1 MITSSASLFAFPFPI
16 DQAHPLPFTG
26 HHDYAV
32 LTKPYPPKCIIDEMN
47 AKSVGLLFVNKTS
60 LSKSL
65 SNSRADSQ
73 DLREINQHVQ
83 RSRDLGRERQ
93 SRRRVKKSSIPLGWT
108 FLPPPPPSTAIGP
121 VLRIADQPCST
132 TSGTSKKSHT
142 GISTVQNSKT
152 CSHDHNPTS
161 PLLDIVRP
169 SGTSV
174 EPFGQFTVSMNAEKH
189 RILQYFVTKFFPAV
203 TRLDIV
209 SFIASN
215 DQNPTNPAI
224 QIIRNSLSHHVHF
237 LALLTASS
245 ARMKYVEQYHFAR
258 EDLPERLADATLKL
272 LRKYLAEGRPVTQE
286 LLQSILYLW
295 AIESYRRNWDAVLMH
310 GNMIM
315 HLCNTH
321 FGGFQNLN
329 PYLRRMLWIADRFQ
343 AAATARHPL
352 VEERWETEEITT
364 LQSSLAVRA
373 LQERNWEPNG
383 HGFAQAK
390 VHFSPA
396 FATIVDAV
404 VNLAHVIQCH
414 WAEVGVLSQ
423 LPNRDWAVARSYTL
437 SDELLSSRD
446 DTWESSN
453 TSHDSKMQDCVRLA
467 LIVWLA
473 FVPASAPYSPA
484 NHVTGALTI
493 RAAIDARPLRNRLNS
508 LIDQYEN
515 APTSREDDLLLFW
528 IAGLGAIASE
538 LVENQEWFAIQFQ
551 RYARK
556 LAVYSWDDFIEVNDA
571 FLLLDRL
578 QQPNLTKLSWLLQ
591 RAIYAESSDEDATPE

>member
-1 MITSSASLFAFPFPI
+1 
-16 DQAHPLPFTG
+16 
-26 HHDYAV
+26 
-32 LTKPYPPKCIIDEMN
+32 MN
-47 AKSVGLLFVNKTS
+47 ANSVGLLFVNKTS

-65 SNSRADSQ
+65 SNSKADSQ

-83 RSRDLGRERQ
+83 RSRDLGKERK
-93 SRRRVKKSSIPLGWT
+93 SRRRVKRSSIPLGWT
-108 FLPPPPPSTAIGP
+108 FLPPPPSPTTIRP
-121 VLRIADQPCST
+121 VLRIADQPHSI
-132 TSGTSKKSHT
+132 TSETSKQGHT
-142 GISTVQNSKT
+142 SNSTSQGLKT
-152 CSHDHNPTS
+152 CSHDSCPTS

-169 SGTSV
+169 SGTSA

-203 TRLDIV
+203 TRLDIL
-209 SFIASN
+209 SFITGN
-215 DQNPTNPAI
+215 DQNPANPAI
-224 QIIRNSLSHHVHF
+224 QIIRKSLSDHVHF

-315 HLCNTH
+315 YLCNTH

-364 LQSSLAVRA
+364 LQSSRAIQA
-373 LQERNWEPNG
+373 LQEHSWEPNG
-383 HGFAQAK
+383 RGFSRTK
-390 VHFSPA
+390 INFSLNFTA
-396 FATIVDAV
+396 IIEAV
-404 VNLAHVIQCH
+404 VNLAHVIQCQ
-414 WAEVGVLSQ
+414 WAEVAVLSE
-423 LPNRDWAVARSYTL
+423 LPDRDWAVARSYTL
-437 SDELLSSRD
+437 SDELLGSKD
-446 DTWESSN
+446 ETLDASN
-453 TSHDSKMQDCVRLA
+453 ANRHFKLQDCVRLA

-484 NHVTGALTI
+484 KHVTGALTI
-493 RAAIDARPLRNRLNS
+493 RAAIDARPLRNRLS
-508 LIDQYEN
+508 SIIDHCDT

-528 IAGLGAIASE
+528 VAGLGAVASE
-538 LVENQEWFAIQFQ
+538 LVENQEWFAVQFQ

-578 QQPNLTKLSWLLQ
+578 QQHNLTKLSWLLQ